1 LLKTSS
7 EPTSISRARKKASL
21 LVRISGEVKNFSW
34 GSKHLIQN
42 HLGLGPTNQ
51 EVAEVWFGTHAGG
64 QSKLLTSGQNLS
76 EAIGS
81 RLSFLVKFL
90 AADSP
95 LSIQVHPNALQA
107 KAGFAKENAA
117 GIDLADPKRNYTDDS
132 HKPEILIAMTP
143 FEALCGFRPR
153 AEILEIF
160 LAFSESEARF
170 GELAALA
177 ATDASLEEIF
187 GELLEDSQLA
197 GRFASSVASLDSDST
212 SERARTLV
220 VDLLDKYPGDT
231 GALVSLLLNYPRLEP
246 GEAIYVPSGNLHA
259 YLSGLGLEVM
269 TSSDN
274 VIRGGLTSKHIDKSE
289 LMNVADFSELAK
301 PVVAAKKLAE
311 GLVEYPVAASEFR
324 VYRAQISGS
333 NLLAD
338 IDLPAA
344 AVIVCVS
351 GELAVSTS
359 LEEREVL
366 KKGEVVFVSEARK
379 FSLSGSGDAFV
390 VMGS

>member
-1 LLKTSS
+1 
-7 EPTSISRARKKASL
+7 L

-34 GSKHLIQN
+34 GSKHLIQDQ
-42 HLGLGPTNQ
+42 LGLGPTNQ
-51 EVAEVWFGTHAGG
+51 QVAEVWFGTHDGG
-64 QSKLLTSGQNLS
+64 QSKLLPSGQNLS
-76 EAIGS
+76 EAVGS
-81 RLSFLVKFL
+81 KLSFLVKFL

-117 GIDLADPKRNYTDDS
+117 GIDLADPKRNYKDDS
-132 HKPEILIAMTP
+132 HKPEILIALSA
-143 FEALCGFRPR
+143 FKALCGFRPR

-170 GELAALA
+170 GELAALL

-187 GELLEDSQLA
+187 SELLEDSALA
-197 GRFASSVASLDSDST
+197 GRFASSVAGLDIDSI
-212 SERARTLV
+212 SEQARLLV
-220 VDLLDKYPGDT
+220 VDLLDKYPGET
-231 GALVSLLLNYPRLEP
+231 GALVSLLLNFIQLAP
-246 GEAIYVPSGNLHA
+246 GEAIYLPAGNVHA

-269 TSSDN
+269 AASDN
-274 VIRGGLTSKHIDKSE
+274 VIRGGLTSKHIDKAE
-289 LMNVADFSELAK
+289 LRNITDFSELAEPK
-301 PVVAAKKLAE
+301 VSPKKLAE
-311 GLVEYPVAASEFR
+311 GLVEYPVSASEFR
-324 VYRAQISGS
+324 VYRAQISGA

-351 GELAVSTS
+351 GEIAVGTS

-366 KKGEVVFVSEARK
+366 KKGEVVFVSEAKK

-390 VMGS
+390 VLGS

>member
-1 LLKTSS
+1 
-7 EPTSISRARKKASL
+7 L
-21 LVRISGEVKNFSW
+21 LVRISGEVKNYSW
-34 GSKHLIQN
+34 GSKHLIQ
-42 HLGLGPTNQ
+42 HQLGIGPTNQ
-51 EVAEVWFGTHAGG
+51 EVAEVWFGTHAGS
-64 QSKLLTSGQNLS
+64 QSKLLPSGQNLS

-81 RLSFLVKFL
+81 KLSFLVKFL

-95 LSIQVHPNALQA
+95 LSIQVHPNAVQA
-107 KAGFAKENAA
+107 KAGFARENAA
-117 GIDLADPKRNYTDDS
+117 GIDLADPKRNYKDDS
-132 HKPEILIAMTP
+132 HKPEILIALSA

-170 GELAALA
+170 GELAALL

-187 GELLEDSQLA
+187 SELLEDSALA
-197 GRFASSVASLDSDST
+197 GRFASSVAGLDIDSI
-212 SERARTLV
+212 SEQARALV
-220 VDLLDKYPGDT
+220 VDLLGKYPGET
-231 GALVSLLLNYPRLEP
+231 GALVSLLLNFIQLAP
-246 GEAIYVPSGNLHA
+246 GEAIYLPAGNLHA

-269 TSSDN
+269 AASDN
-274 VIRGGLTSKHIDKSE
+274 VIRGGLTSKHIDKAE
-289 LMNVADFSELAK
+289 LRKITDFSELAEPK
-301 PVVAAKKLAE
+301 VSPKKLAE
-311 GLVEYPVAASEFR
+311 GLVDYPVAASEFR
-324 VYRAQISGS
+324 VYRAQISGA

-351 GELAVSTS
+351 GEIAVGTS

-366 KKGEVVFVSEARK
+366 KRGEVVFVSEAKK

-390 VMGS
+390 VLGS

>member
-1 LLKTSS
+1 M
-7 EPTSISRARKKASL
+7 

-34 GSKHLIQN
+34 GSKHLIQDQ
-42 HLGLGPTNQ
+42 LGLGPTNQ
-51 EVAEVWFGTHAGG
+51 QVAEVWFGTHAGG

-81 RLSFLVKFL
+81 KLSFLVKFL

-95 LSIQVHPNALQA
+95 LSIQVHPNSLQA

-117 GIDLADPKRNYTDDS
+117 GIDLTDPKRNYKDDS
-132 HKPEILIAMTP
+132 HKPEILIALTP

-177 ATDASLEEIF
+177 ATDATIEEIF
-187 GELLEDSQLA
+187 AELLEDQLLA
-197 GRFASSVASLDSDST
+197 ERFSSTVETLDADSLA
-212 SERARTLV
+212 ERARALV
-220 VDLLDKYPGDT
+220 VGLLEKYPGDT
-231 GALVSLLLNYPRLEP
+231 GALVALLLNQIELES
-246 GEAIYVPSGNLHA
+246 GEAIYLPAGNVHA
-259 YLSGLGLEVM
+259 YLSGFGLEVM
-269 TSSDN
+269 AASDN
-274 VIRGGLTSKHIDKSE
+274 VIRGGLTSKHIDKAE
-289 LMNVADFSELAK
+289 LRQIADFSELAK
-301 PVVAAKKLAE
+301 PLVSTKKLAE

-324 VYRAQISGS
+324 VYRAQITGT
-333 NLLAD
+333 NMLAD

-351 GELAVSTS
+351 GEIAVGTS
-359 LEEREVL
+359 QEQREVL
-366 KKGEVVFVSEARK
+366 KKGEVVFVSEAKK
-379 FSLSGSGDAFV
+379 FSLSGSGDVFV
-390 VMGS
+390 VLGS

>member
-1 LLKTSS
+1 
-7 EPTSISRARKKASL
+7 L

-34 GSKHLIQN
+34 GSKHLIQDQ
-42 HLGLGPTNQ
+42 LGLGPTNQ

-81 RLSFLVKFL
+81 KLSFLVKFL

-95 LSIQVHPNALQA
+95 LSIQVHPNSLQA
-107 KAGFAKENAA
+107 KAGFARENAA
-117 GIDLADPKRNYTDDS
+117 GIDLTDPKRNYKDDS
-132 HKPEILIAMTP
+132 HKPEILIALTP

-177 ATDASLEEIF
+177 ATDATIEEIF
-187 GELLEDSQLA
+187 AELLEDQLLA
-197 GRFASSVASLDSDST
+197 ERFSSTVETLDADSLA
-212 SERARTLV
+212 ERARALV
-220 VDLLDKYPGDT
+220 VGLLEKYPGDT
-231 GALVSLLLNYPRLEP
+231 GALVALLFNQIELES
-246 GEAIYVPSGNLHA
+246 GEAIYLPAGNVHA
-259 YLSGLGLEVM
+259 YLSGFGLEVM
-269 TSSDN
+269 AASDN
-274 VIRGGLTSKHIDKSE
+274 VIRGGLTSKHIDKAE
-289 LMNVADFSELAK
+289 LRQIADFSELAK
-301 PVVAAKKLAE
+301 PLVSTKKLAE

-324 VYRAQISGS
+324 VYRAQITGT
-333 NLLAD
+333 NMLAD

-351 GELAVSTS
+351 GEIAVGTS
-359 LEEREVL
+359 QEQREVL
-366 KKGEVVFVSEARK
+366 KKGEVVFVSEAKK

-390 VMGS
+390 VLGS

>member
-1 LLKTSS
+1 M
-7 EPTSISRARKKASL
+7 

-34 GSKHLIQN
+34 GSKHLIQDQ
-42 HLGLGPTNQ
+42 LGIGSNNQ
-51 EVAEVWFGTHAGG
+51 EVAEVWFGTHDGG
-64 QSKLLTSGQNLS
+64 QSKLLSSGKNLS

-81 RLSFLVKFL
+81 KLSFLVKFL

-107 KAGFAKENAA
+107 KAGCAKENAA
-117 GIDLADPKRNYTDDS
+117 GIDLTDPKRNYKDDS
-132 HKPEILIAMTP
+132 HKPEILIALSA

-187 GELLEDSQLA
+187 SELLEDSQLA
-197 GRFASSVASLDSDST
+197 GRFASSVANLDSDSI
-212 SERARTLV
+212 SEQARCLV
-220 VDLLDKYPGDT
+220 VDLLDKYPSDT
-231 GALVSLLLNYPRLEP
+231 GALVSLLLNFVRLAP
-246 GEAIYVPSGNLHA
+246 GEAIFLPAGNLHA
-259 YLSGLGLEVM
+259 YLSGLGVEVM
-269 TSSDN
+269 ASSDN
-274 VIRGGLTSKHIDKSE
+274 VLRGGLTSKHIDKEE
-289 LMNVADFSELAK
+289 LRNITDFSELAK
-301 PVVAAKKLAE
+301 PVVATKKLAE
-311 GLVEYPVAASEFR
+311 GLVEYPVSASEFR

-344 AVIVCVS
+344 ALVVCVS
-351 GELAVSTS
+351 GEIAVGTS

-366 KKGEVVFVSEARK
+366 KKGEVVFVSGAKK
-379 FSLSGSGDAFV
+379 FSLTSSGDAFV
-390 VMGS
+390 VLGS

>member
-1 LLKTSS
+1 M
-7 EPTSISRARKKASL
+7 

-34 GSKHLIQN
+34 GSKHLIQDQ
-42 HLGLGPTNQ
+42 LGLGPTNQ

-64 QSKLLTSGQNLS
+64 QSKLLSSGQNLS

-81 RLSFLVKFL
+81 KLSFLVKFL

-95 LSIQVHPNALQA
+95 LSIQVHPNAVQA
-107 KAGFAKENAA
+107 KAGFARENAA
-117 GIDLADPKRNYTDDS
+117 GIDLADPKRNYKDDS
-132 HKPEILIAMTP
+132 HKPEILIALSA

-170 GELAALA
+170 GELAAFL

-187 GELLEDSQLA
+187 SELLEDSALA
-197 GRFASSVASLDSDST
+197 GRFASSVAGLDIDSI
-212 SERARTLV
+212 SEQARALV
-220 VDLLDKYPGDT
+220 VDLLDKYPGET
-231 GALVSLLLNYPRLEP
+231 GALVSLLLNFIQLAP
-246 GEAIYVPSGNLHA
+246 GEAIYLPAGNLHA
-259 YLSGLGLEVM
+259 YLSGLGFEVM
-269 TSSDN
+269 AASDN
-274 VIRGGLTSKHIDKSE
+274 VIRGGLTSKHIDKAE
-289 LMNVADFSELAK
+289 LRNITDFSELAEPK
-301 PVVAAKKLAE
+301 VSPKKLAE
-311 GLVEYPVAASEFR
+311 GLVEYPVTAPEFR
-324 VYRAQISGS
+324 VYRAQISGA

-351 GELAVSTS
+351 GEIAVGTS

-366 KKGEVVFVSEARK
+366 KKGEVVFVSEAKK
-379 FSLSGSGDAFV
+379 FSLSGSGDVFV
-390 VMGS
+390 VLGS

>member
-1 LLKTSS
+1 M
-7 EPTSISRARKKASL
+7 
-21 LVRISGEVKNFSW
+21 LVRISGEVKNYPW
-34 GSKHLIQN
+34 GSKHLIQDR
-42 HLGLGPTNQ
+42 LGLGTTNQ
-51 EVAEVWFGTHAGG
+51 ELAEVWFGTHDGG
-64 QSKLLTSGQNLS
+64 PSKLEPSGKPLS

-81 RLSFLVKFL
+81 KLSFLVKFL

-95 LSIQVHPNALQA
+95 LSIQVHPNASQA

-117 GIDLADPKRNYTDDS
+117 GLALTDPKRNYKDDS
-132 HKPEILIAMTP
+132 HKPEILIALSP
-143 FEALCGFRPR
+143 FDALCGFRPR
-153 AEILEIF
+153 PEVLEIF
-160 LAFSESEARF
+160 LAFSEAEARF

-177 ATDASLEEIF
+177 ATDATIEEIF
-187 GELLEDSQLA
+187 TELLEDQLLA
-197 GRFASSVASLDSDST
+197 ERFSSTVQALETDSLA
-212 SERARTLV
+212 ERARALV
-220 VDLLDKYPGDT
+220 VGLLEKHPGDT
-231 GALVSLLLNYPRLEP
+231 GTLVALLLNHVGLES
-246 GEAIYVPSGNLHA
+246 GEAIYLPAGNVHA

-269 TSSDN
+269 AASDN
-274 VIRGGLTSKHIDKSE
+274 VLRGGLTSKHIDKSE

-301 PVVAAKKLAE
+301 PVVSTKKLAV

-366 KKGEVVFVSEARK
+366 KKGEVAFVSEAKK

>member
-1 LLKTSS
+1 
-7 EPTSISRARKKASL
+7 L

-34 GSKHLIQN
+34 GSKHLIQDQ
-42 HLGLGPTNQ
+42 LGLGPTNQ

-76 EAIGS
+76 DAVGS
-81 RLSFLVKFL
+81 KLSFLVKFL

-117 GIDLADPKRNYTDDS
+117 GIDLADPKRNYKDDS
-132 HKPEILIAMTP
+132 HKPEILIALSA
-143 FEALCGFRPR
+143 FKALCGFRPR

-170 GELAALA
+170 GELAAVA

-187 GELLEDSQLA
+187 SELLEDNALA
-197 GRFASSVASLDSDST
+197 GRFASSVAGLDIDSI
-212 SERARTLV
+212 SEQARALV
-220 VDLLDKYPGDT
+220 VDLLGKYPGET
-231 GALVSLLLNYPRLEP
+231 GALVSLLLNFIQLAP
-246 GEAIYVPSGNLHA
+246 GEAIYLPAGNLHA

-269 TSSDN
+269 AASDN
-274 VIRGGLTSKHIDKSE
+274 VIRGGLTSKHIDKAE
-289 LMNVADFSELAK
+289 LRNITDFSELAEPK
-301 PVVAAKKLAE
+301 VSPKKLAE
-311 GLVEYPVAASEFR
+311 GLVEYPVSASEFR
-324 VYRAQISGS
+324 VYRAQITGT
-333 NLLAD
+333 NMLAD

-351 GELAVSTS
+351 GEIAVGTS

-366 KKGEVVFVSEARK
+366 KKGDVVFVSEAKK

-390 VMGS
+390 VLGS

>member
-1 LLKTSS
+1 
-7 EPTSISRARKKASL
+7 L

-34 GSKHLIQN
+34 GSKHLIQDQ
-42 HLGLGPTNQ
+42 LGLGPTNQ

-76 EAIGS
+76 EAVGS
-81 RLSFLVKFL
+81 KLSFLVKFL

-95 LSIQVHPNALQA
+95 LSIQVHPNAVQA
-107 KAGFAKENAA
+107 KAGFARENAA
-117 GIDLADPKRNYTDDS
+117 GIDLADPKRNYKDDS
-132 HKPEILIAMTP
+132 HKPEILIALSA
-143 FEALCGFRPR
+143 FKALCGFRPR

-170 GELAALA
+170 GELAALL

-187 GELLEDSQLA
+187 SELLEDNALA
-197 GRFASSVASLDSDST
+197 GRFARSVAGLDIDSI
-212 SERARTLV
+212 SEQARALV
-220 VDLLDKYPGDT
+220 VDLLGKYPGET
-231 GALVSLLLNYPRLEP
+231 GALVSLLLNFIQLAP
-246 GEAIYVPSGNLHA
+246 GEAIYLPAGNLHA

-269 TSSDN
+269 AASDN
-274 VIRGGLTSKHIDKSE
+274 VIRGGLTSKHIDKAE
-289 LMNVADFSELAK
+289 LRNITDFSELAEPK
-301 PVVAAKKLAE
+301 VSPKKLAE
-311 GLVEYPVAASEFR
+311 GLVEYPVSASEFR
-324 VYRAQISGS
+324 VYRAQITGT
-333 NLLAD
+333 NMLAD

-351 GELAVSTS
+351 GEIAVGTS

-366 KKGEVVFVSEARK
+366 KKGEFVFVSEAKK

-390 VMGS
+390 VLGS